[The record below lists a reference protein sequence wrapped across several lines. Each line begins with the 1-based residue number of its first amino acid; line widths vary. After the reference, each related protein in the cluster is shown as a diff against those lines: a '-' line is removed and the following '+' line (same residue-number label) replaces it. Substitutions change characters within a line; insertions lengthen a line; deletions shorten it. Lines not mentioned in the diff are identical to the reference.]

1 MGFTG
6 NNIRPK
12 SDQASRSLEA
22 RLTADRPDP
31 ENRPFVHPD
40 PIGWT
45 LDHRG
50 EILRALYVIL
60 LGNPQLRPECRREA
74 QTRFK
79 AWWWLVGSAVEHAAE
94 RVGQIVSF
102 KAMFERVEDNDD
114 EAAARGDILQT
125 LYAIK
130 WPPDQAKKE
139 GAEFPEFTC
148 SNLLA
153 HFEESTKNAEQDGQ
167 PEDVGTTELRRF
179 CTPKNAKAVSPKS
192 ISDALKAIVDSPV
205 SVLAGTASLRRRQDT
220 HSKKQVFWVELKQ
233 DGDT

>member
-1 MGFTG
+1 
-6 NNIRPK
+6 
-12 SDQASRSLEA
+12 
-22 RLTADRPDP
+22 
-31 ENRPFVHPD
+31 V
-40 PIGWT
+40 
-45 LDHRG
+45 
-50 EILRALYVIL
+50 
-60 LGNPQLRPECRREA
+60 
-74 QTRFK
+74 
-79 AWWWLVGSAVEHAAE
+79 
-94 RVGQIVSF
+94 F

-179 CTPKNAKAVSPKS
+179 CTPKNAKAVLTSIRRSWAGARAATAIPRTIDTTNTKS
-192 ISDALKAIVDSPV
+192 LNA
-205 SVLAGTASLRRRQDT
+205 
-220 HSKKQVFWVELKQ
+220 
-233 DGDT
+233 